1 MRVSGCNTG
10 KCKCRC
16 SSISTNSDVLWNW
29 NQRMCGQRSPEPRSS
44 RAPTTTGAYARSR
57 ARAPCQATT
66 GGAAVALPRA
76 RRRKIW
82 RRQVRPPAIPA
93 VGGVSSRDGRR
104 GATAAFQPGGR
115 RYGLGRAGRPA
126 WPSMHGC
133 TPPRRH
139 LALLLRPPVREGE
152 DDRSAVTCCLLA
164 LRCTVPSPILVRA
177 QRRRAKRVALPIPAC
192 PHSTARSLIRCII
205 VQYHPHGTGQRPDSG
220 LATSPPPTPRFA
232 APRHHQSSSS
242 LGKAFALAR
251 LRKPSD
257 DPYSTY
263 PMNANPIIHPVQSS
277 PAKRVFFSSNLY
289 RSRLGFAITS

>member
-1 MRVSGCNTG
+1 MCLDVTPANASADAAASRRTQTCSGTGTNGCAGRDLPSRDRVE
-10 KCKCRC
+10 R
-16 SSISTNSDVLWNW
+16 
-29 NQRMCGQRSPEPRSS
+29 R
-44 RAPTTTGAYARSR
+44 
-57 ARAPCQATT
+57 
-66 GGAAVALPRA
+66 LPRA
-76 RRRKIW
+76 RTRGHARGHRAKQQRAAPRWHCHARGAGRYGVVRSGLQLSLPWVGSRPVTAGAGPRRLSSL
-82 RRQVRPPAIPA
+82 
-93 VGGVSSRDGRR
+93 VGAGTASVEQAGRR
-104 GATAAFQPGGR
+104 GCP
-115 RYGLGRAGRPA
+115 
-126 WPSMHGC
+126 C

-257 DPYSTY
+257 DPYSTSVH
-263 PMNANPIIHPVQSS
+263 I
-277 PAKRVFFSSNLY
+277 R
-289 RSRLGFAITS
+289 